1 MICET
6 LKEIQ
11 KVKKM
16 ICIVDNYICIRSS
29 AEFADQPRI

>member
-11 KVKKM
+11 KVKQM
-16 ICIVDNYICIRSS
+16 ICIVDNYICTRSS
-29 AEFADQPRI
+29 AESADQP